1 MNYLT
6 KQQVQ
11 ERVTALYEH
20 SSQYGEV
27 YGVFL
32 KGSQN
37 YTTNLFHGTS
47 DVDVVAVIMP
57 TTRDILLGEDNNTKP
72 TVELENGEQIVL
84 QDFRKFMKMFK
95 KASITHVEC
104 LTTEYFKVNPKYEAF
119 HKTLV
124 EKQNFIT
131 RSFVKEMALSIHGF
145 FFKNEKRLFTK
156 QCEDVE
162 NFGYSRK
169 GLSHLF
175 RLERTLN
182 AYLEGKEIKDCLKA
196 LDEKELFKYKYELIL
211 SLDEVYSLVEKLKL
225 SMGKMKQTLPA
236 NEKEKEENLEKL
248 NHFVSDYTVMV
259 LESLFK

>member
-11 ERVTALYEH
+11 ERVVALYEH
-20 SSQYGEV
+20 SFKYGEV

-37 YTTNLFHGTS
+37 YTTNLFHENS

-57 TTRDILLGEDNNTKP
+57 TKRDVLLGEDHNTKP

-84 QDFRKFMKMFK
+84 KDFRKFMEMFK
-95 KASITHVEC
+95 KASITHIEC

-124 EKQNFIT
+124 AKQNFIA
-131 RSFVKEMALSIHGF
+131 RSFIKGTVLSVHGIFVKY
-145 FFKNEKRLFTK
+145 EKRLFTK
-156 QCEDVE
+156 QCEDVK

-169 GLSHLF
+169 TLSHLV

-196 LDEKELFKYKYELIL
+196 LDEEELFKYKYELIL

-225 SMGKMKQTLPA
+225 SMDKMKQELLS
-236 NEKEKEENLEKL
+236 NEKEKEANFEKL

>member
-11 ERVTALYEH
+11 ERVTELYEH

-37 YTTNLFHGTS
+37 YTTNLFHETS

-57 TTRDILLGEDNNTKP
+57 TKRDILLGEDHNTKS
-72 TVELENGEQIVL
+72 TIKLENGEQIVL
-84 QDFRKFMKMFK
+84 QDFRKFMKLFK
-95 KASITHVEC
+95 KESITHIEC
-104 LTTEYFKVNPKYEAF
+104 LTTEYFKMNPKHENF

-124 EKQNFIT
+124 EKQNFIARALPT
-131 RSFVKEMALSIHGF
+131 KMALSIYGIF
-145 FFKNEKRLFTK
+145 VKDMKRLLTK
-156 QCEDVE
+156 SCADLEE
-162 NFGYSRK
+162 FGYSRK
-169 GLSHLF
+169 SLSHLV
-175 RLERTLN
+175 RLEKTLN

-196 LDEKELFKYKYELIL
+196 LDEEELFKYKYELIL

-225 SMGKMKQTLPA
+225 SMGKMKQKLPS
-236 NEKEKEENLEKL
+236 NEKEENFEKL

-259 LESLFK
+259 LESLFE